1 MEHLPVPPPEA
12 IIYEDDKLY
21 VCLASYP
28 LTIGH
33 TVVVWKDQVEDLH
46 LLSIKEYEYLMDIV
60 DQVRNILLGYL
71 NVEKVYLLYMDEAK
85 QVHWHLV
92 PRYDEEGFNILM
104 HEPRLLEDFSLA
116 RELRE
121 NLSKW

>member
-1 MEHLPVPPPEA
+1 MEHLPIPPSEA

-33 TVVVWKDQVEDLH
+33 TIVVWKDQVEDLH

-60 DQVRNILLGYL
+60 DQVRDLLLNYL

-92 PRYDEEGFNILM
+92 PRYEEQGFNVLI
-104 HEPRLLEDFSLA
+104 HEPVLLEDFSLA
-116 RELRE
+116 GELKDY
-121 NLSKW
+121 LSK